1 MKPLSIILIILSIIF
16 ALINTGHI
24 ETFFDAPSLLVVI
37 FPVIASIASRH
48 GFVGFGHLFKGG
60 EGGNETKERK
70 EILHTMGVTGVIS
83 GVLGTHIGVVIMLGN
98 LADPKAI
105 GPAMA
110 VAILPT
116 FYGLFIFLLTTIL
129 SHLNLGTE
137 L

>member
-1 MKPLSIILIILSIIF
+1 MKLLSIVLIILSIIF
-16 ALINTGHI
+16 ALIISGNI
-24 ETFFDAPSLLVVI
+24 RTFIDIPSLLVVI
-37 FPVIASIASRH
+37 LPVIASIPARH
-48 GFVGFGHLFKGG
+48 GFHGFGALLK
-60 EGGNETKERK
+60 ESEERK
-70 EILHTMGVTGVIS
+70 DILHSMGATAIIA